1 MNLKRFTSYVERG
14 TIQVQTIEFKQLDET
29 LYYKQLSNG
38 LDVYILPKK
47 GFSKTFVTFTTKYGS
62 IDNTFVPLGE
72 KEMIKVPDGIAHF
85 LEHKMFEKEDGD
97 VFQKFS
103 ELGASANAFTS
114 FTRTAYLFS
123 ATDHVYESTE
133 TLLNFVQEPYFT
145 ESTVN
150 KEKGIIGQEI
160 TMYDDQPDWR
170 LYFGAIEN
178 MYHHHPVKID
188 IAGTIESIDQ
198 ITADHLYTCYNTF
211 YHPSNMLLFV
221 VGAVNPQEMMD
232 FIEKNQTSKK
242 FPKPEPIKRHFEEE
256 PLEVAVKER
265 ELKMDV
271 QKPKVYVGLKAK
283 ETDLDGEEMLQHELA
298 VQIGLECLFGRASD
312 FYTEVY
318 DNGLIDESFAYDFS
332 LEKGYG
338 FALIGS
344 DSTSPDELVAE
355 IKKALEKA
363 ESVFTEEHIERIKR
377 KKIGFF
383 LRALNS
389 IEFIANQFTRY
400 KFNEM
405 NLFDAVP
412 VIEKITLDDVK
423 KAFQTIQGESQ
434 QTVFKILPI
443 SENKQ

>member
-1 MNLKRFTSYVERG
+1 M
-14 TIQVQTIEFKQLDET
+14 QTIEFKQLDET
-29 LYYKQLSNG
+29 LFYKKLPNG

-62 IDNTFVPLGE
+62 IDRTFVPMGE
-72 KEMIKVPDGIAHF
+72 SEAITVPDGIAHF

-97 VFQKFS
+97 VFQQFS
-103 ELGASANAFTS
+103 EAGASANAFTS

-123 ATDHVYESTE
+123 ATDHIYKSTE

-145 ESTVN
+145 EQTVN

-178 MYHHHPVKID
+178 MYHNHPVKID
-188 IAGTIESIDQ
+188 IAGTIESIDK
-198 ITADHLYTCYNTF
+198 ITAEHLYTCYNTF

-221 VGAVNPQEMMD
+221 VGAIDPTEMMA
-232 FIEKNQTSKK
+232 FIEKNQSQKE
-242 FPKPEPIKRHFEEE
+242 FPEPTPIERHFEDE
-256 PLEVAVKER
+256 PKEVATKER

-283 ETDLDGEEMLQHELA
+283 ETDLSGEEMLKHELS
-298 VQIGLECLFGRASD
+298 VQIALECLFGRASN

-318 DNGLIDESFAYDFS
+318 ENGLIDETFAYDFS

-344 DSTSPDELVAE
+344 DSNQPDQLANKIKDEINNAE
-355 IKKALEKA
+355 KNLTADK
-363 ESVFTEEHIERIKR
+363 IERVKR

-389 IEFIANQFTRY
+389 MEFIANQFTRY

-412 VIEKITLDDVK
+412 VIEKLTLDDVL
-423 KAFQTIQGESQ
+423 KAFQSVQGESQ
-434 QTVFKILPI
+434 QTVFKVLPS
-443 SENKQ
+443 SERKE

>member
-1 MNLKRFTSYVERG
+1 M
-14 TIQVQTIEFKQLDET
+14 QTIEFKQLDET
-29 LYYKQLSNG
+29 LYYKKLNNG

-62 IDNTFVPLGE
+62 IDRTFVPIGE
-72 KEMIKVPDGIAHF
+72 QEPITVPDGIAHF

-103 ELGASANAFTS
+103 EVGAQANAFTS

-123 ATDHVYESTE
+123 ATDHLYKSTE

-145 ESTVN
+145 EETVN

-178 MYHHHPVKID
+178 MYHNHPVKID
-188 IAGTIESIDQ
+188 IAGTIETIDG
-198 ITADHLYTCYNTF
+198 ITAEHLYTCYNTF

-221 VGAVNPQEMMD
+221 IGAVDPTEMMA
-232 FIEKNQTSKK
+232 FIENNQNEKT
-242 FPKPEPIKRHFEEE
+242 FPEATPIERLFDEE
-256 PLEVAVKER
+256 PSTVAKKER
-265 ELKMDV
+265 VLHMDV

-283 ETDLDGEEMLQHELA
+283 ETDLSGEAMLKHELSA
-298 VQIGLECLFGRASD
+298 QIALECLFGRASA
-312 FYTEVY
+312 FYTDIYEN
-318 DNGLIDESFAYDFS
+318 DLIDESYGYDFS

-344 DSTSPDELVAE
+344 DTEQPDKLVEVIKEKLAQAE
-355 IKKALEKA
+355 QENL
-363 ESVFTEEHIERIKR
+363 FTTEDVDRIKR

-400 KFNEM
+400 KFNDM
-405 NLFDAVP
+405 NLFDVVP
-412 VIEKITLDDVK
+412 VLETLTVEDIAQ
-423 KAFQTIQGESQ
+423 AFKTVQGKEQ
-434 QTVFKILPI
+434 QTVFKVLPI
-443 SENKQ
+443 SERNA

>member
-1 MNLKRFTSYVERG
+1 ME
-14 TIQVQTIEFKQLDET
+14 TIEFQQLDET
-29 LYYKQLSNG
+29 LYYKQLNNG

-62 IDNTFVPLGE
+62 IDRTFVPIGE
-72 KEMIKVPDGIAHF
+72 TEPITVPDGIAHF

-97 VFQKFS
+97 VFQQFS
-103 ELGASANAFTS
+103 EVGAQANAFTS

-123 ATDHVYESTE
+123 ATDHIYKSTE

-145 ESTVN
+145 EETVN

-178 MYHHHPVKID
+178 MYHNHPVKID
-188 IAGTIESIDQ
+188 IAGTIDSIDG
-198 ITADHLYTCYNTF
+198 ITAEHLYTCYNTF

-221 VGAVNPQEMMD
+221 IGAVDPVEMMA
-232 FIEKNQTSKK
+232 FIEDNQNKK
-242 FPKPEPIKRHFEEE
+242 TFQEPTDLKRLFDEE
-256 PLEVAVKER
+256 PTNVAEKER
-265 ELKMDV
+265 VLHMDV

-283 ETDLDGEEMLQHELA
+283 QVDLSGEEMMKHELA
-298 VQIGLECLFGRASD
+298 VQIGVECLFGRASS
-312 FYTEVY
+312 FYTDVY
-318 DNGLIDESFAYDFS
+318 ENGLIDESYGYDFS
-332 LEKGYG
+332 LENGYG

-344 DSTSPDELVAE
+344 DSEQPEQLAKLIKEKLAETEQGNLFTSEDV
-355 IKKALEKA
+355 
-363 ESVFTEEHIERIKR
+363 ERIKR

-400 KFNEM
+400 KFNDM
-405 NLFDAVP
+405 NLFDVVP
-412 VIEKITLDDVK
+412 VLETITVEDVE
-423 KAFQTIQGESQ
+423 KAFKTIQGEEQ
-434 QTVFKILPI
+434 QTVFTIMPVSGRDQK
-443 SENKQ
+443 